1 MPLTWSRAITRRVS
15 PLCTAMVLMV
25 VVGLVVCCGASSL
38 LSTIVRDSFSRGTSL
53 FSVVSIGSCPSTIL
67 VTLLFRG
74 KTESFELSEWI
85 DSTIVPNRSYGSFF
99 FFTRY
104 FNRTK
109 CKVTREKTPR
119 DWIWRWSNGKIVPRY
134 VSTCFVLRVFR
145 IFTYRWL
152 TIVNRRYWIDRKI
165 RRF

>member
-53 FSVVSIGSCPSTIL
+53 FSVVSIESCPSTIL

-74 KTESFELSEWI
+74 KTESFELSAWI
-85 DSTIVPNRSYGSFF
+85 DSTIVPNRSCGSFF
-99 FFTRY
+99 FFLTRY

-109 CKVTREKTPR
+109 CKVTREKHLETGFDVGAMVKLFR
-119 DWIWRWSNGKIVPRY
+119 DMFQL
-134 VSTCFVLRVFR
+134 VSFYGYFEFSRT
-145 IFTYRWL
+145 
-152 TIVNRRYWIDRKI
+152 DG
-165 RRF
+165 

>member
-53 FSVVSIGSCPSTIL
+53 FSVVSIESCPSTIL

-74 KTESFELSEWI
+74 KTESFELSAWI
-85 DSTIVPNRSYGSFF
+85 DSTIVPNRSCGSFF
-99 FFTRY
+99 Y
-104 FNRTK
+104 SLLQSYQVQGNAW
-109 CKVTREKTPR
+109 KTLR

-134 VSTCFVLRVFR
+134 ASTCFVLQVFR
-145 IFTYRWL
+145 IFTYKWL

-165 RRF
+165 WRF